1 LLSLPDAESVR
12 LPTNAVVLPGAV
24 IRHKF
29 THFELRADIS
39 CYQVR
44 GTPMALN
51 RHRELE
57 AYPLSEAE
65 ELALPTPW
73 RTTANKPGCARGAR
87 AHVSFAISACV
98 AGVAALPYAEQQK
111 LLLAGAR
118 SILERDAKSPA
129 REQIR
134 LYRSATI
141 RPAGAARA
149 I

>member
-1 LLSLPDAESVR
+1 MNNKTRPKVQQLKMPAFLQDA
-12 LPTNAVVLPGAV
+12 PIDWA
-24 IRHKF
+24 IRN
-29 THFELRADIS
+29 
-39 CYQVR
+39 Q
-44 GTPMALN
+44 
-51 RHRELE
+51 
-57 AYPLSEAE
+57 
-65 ELALPTPW
+65 W